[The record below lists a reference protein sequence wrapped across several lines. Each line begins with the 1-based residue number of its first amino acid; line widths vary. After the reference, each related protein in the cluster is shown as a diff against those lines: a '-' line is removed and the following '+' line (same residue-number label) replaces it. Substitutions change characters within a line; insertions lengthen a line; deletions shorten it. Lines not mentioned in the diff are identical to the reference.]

1 MFVLGLYTGYF
12 DMQERVLLKITTRK
26 GSRVESV
33 PLMKLKR
40 LAKNSHRFW
49 KLEGDFLILES
60 Y

>member
-1 MFVLGLYTGYF
+1 V
-12 DMQERVLLKITTRK
+12 QEKVLLKISTRK

-40 LAKNSHRFW
+40 LASASHRFW
-49 KLEGDFLILES
+49 RLEGDFLVLES